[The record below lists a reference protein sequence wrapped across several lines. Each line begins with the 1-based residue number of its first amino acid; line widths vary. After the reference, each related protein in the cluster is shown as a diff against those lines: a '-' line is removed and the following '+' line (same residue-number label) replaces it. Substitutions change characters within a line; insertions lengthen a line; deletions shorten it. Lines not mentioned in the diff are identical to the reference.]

1 MLCPPP
7 QLALAADFDLA
18 ALMEMLATVPA
29 ARDSFTE
36 TKTSA
41 VLSAPLV
48 LKGSL
53 VYQRPDR
60 LEKNVLAPYDER
72 TVIAGDSVTIE
83 NRTLKQTR
91 RFSLASSAAISAFVA
106 SIRATLA
113 GDRAALE
120 RHYSVGLEGRQE
132 SWTLTLTPRD
142 PKLASLVKRI
152 QIGGAAERLRRIDVE
167 EATGDRSVMLV
178 SPEPS

>member
-1 MLCPPP
+1 
-7 QLALAADFDLA
+7 
-18 ALMEMLATVPA
+18 MEMLALVPA
-29 ARDSFTE
+29 AKDSFTE

-41 VLSAPLV
+41 VLSTPLV

-53 VYQRPDR
+53 IYQRPDR

-120 RHYSVGLEGRQE
+120 RHYSVQLEGRQE
-132 SWTLTLTPRD
+132 AWTLTLTPRD

-152 QIGGAAERLRRIDVE
+152 LIAGAAERLKRIDIE
-167 EATGDRSVMLV
+167 EATGDRSVMQIN
-178 SPEPS
+178 PEPS

>member
-1 MLCPPP
+1 MFWVHLVPPKVL
-7 QLALAADFDLA
+7 LATFGALLLLTVATVGITLVDLGPLNTPA
-18 ALMEMLATVPA
+18 ALFIA
-29 ARDSFTE
+29 
-36 TKTSA
+36 
-41 VLSAPLV
+41 V

-83 NRTLKQTR
+83 HRTLKQTR

-106 SIRATLA
+106 SIRAPLA

>member
-1 MLCPPP
+1 
-7 QLALAADFDLA
+7 
-18 ALMEMLATVPA
+18 VPA
-29 ARDSFTE
+29 AKDSFTE

-60 LEKNVLAPYDER
+60 LEKNVASPYDER

-91 RFSLASSAAISAFVA
+91 RFSLTSSAAISAFVA

-120 RHYSVGLEGRQE
+120 RHYSVQLEGKPE

-142 PKLASLVKRI
+142 PKLAALVKRI
-152 QIGGAAERLRRIDVE
+152 QIGGIAERLKRIDVE
-167 EATGDRSVMLV
+167 EATGDRSVMQV
-178 SPEPS
+178 NTEPS